1 MSNICKN
8 ICKWIAAMEP
18 DNERCLDL
26 KRASKDIATE
36 IHPHYNEV
44 FQRLDCSLSEDIWCA
59 TSRRNKMRPAKPWQ
73 DSEHFILSDRKCKC
87 PWRQLRTARLELYL
101 YGIISFIFDVEY
113 LYNFSPVN
121 SSNGARRRHSNR
133 FLEQYKDIG
142 NDIHSHYNQVF
153 QQLNCFLSEDIW
165 RATSSRNKMVQAKP

>member
-1 MSNICKN
+1 
-8 ICKWIAAMEP
+8 MEP

-26 KRASKDIATE
+26 KRPSKDIATE
-36 IHPHYNEV
+36 IHPHY
-44 FQRLDCSLSEDIWCA
+44 
-59 TSRRNKMRPAKPWQ
+59 
-73 DSEHFILSDRKCKC
+73 LSDRKCKC

-153 QQLNCFLSEDIW
+153 QQLNCFLSEDI
-165 RATSSRNKMVQAKP
+165 